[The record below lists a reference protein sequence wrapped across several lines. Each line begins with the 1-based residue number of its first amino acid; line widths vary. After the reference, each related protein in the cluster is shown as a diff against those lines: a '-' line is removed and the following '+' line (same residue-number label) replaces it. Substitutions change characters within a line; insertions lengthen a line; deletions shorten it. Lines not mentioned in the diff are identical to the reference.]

1 MSTPIRT
8 VSLPAVWTECRNWI
22 DSDRGPG
29 YELRL
34 GLLRVGHVAPSGQP
48 RGGYMAAVHCVM
60 ALVQWHPTREEA
72 MRDVESVIA
81 GHETEEVVL

>member
-1 MSTPIRT
+1 
-8 VSLPAVWTECRNWI
+8 
-22 DSDRGPG
+22 
-29 YELRL
+29 
-34 GLLRVGHVAPSGQP
+34 
-48 RGGYMAAVHCVM
+48 MAAVHCVM